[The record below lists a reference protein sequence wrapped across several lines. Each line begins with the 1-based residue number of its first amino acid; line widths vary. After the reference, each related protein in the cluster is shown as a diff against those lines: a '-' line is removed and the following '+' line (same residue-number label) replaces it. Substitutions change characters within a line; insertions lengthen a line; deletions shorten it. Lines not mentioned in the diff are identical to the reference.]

1 MSVSITITPV
11 ENGVQVVESSTIVTS
26 STIALGSA
34 VASAMTVVPVGNLT
48 ATNVQ
53 TALEDLA
60 STTFQQNETPS
71 GAQVTEGDTWYDLDD
86 NQYKV
91 YRETSPGTFQWVP
104 IIVGS
109 ADGDSDTLDAGAF

>member
-1 MSVSITITPV
+1 
-11 ENGVQVVESSTIVTS
+11 
-26 STIALGSA
+26 
-34 VASAMTVVPVGNLT
+34 MTVVPVGNLT